1 MNIILI
7 SGINNERGNMIE
19 ESKCDCCN
27 DSEEH
32 EYHYW
37 NENICEIEE
46 DYIMP
51 DEFGCVCYRCFEQL
65 KQQGRIKFKQQGEKC

>member
-1 MNIILI
+1 MG
-7 SGINNERGNMIE
+7 SKTM
-19 ESKCDCCN
+19 SKCDCCN
-27 DSEEH
+27 DSQEN

-51 DEFGCVCYRCFEQL
+51 NEYGCVCYLCFNQL
-65 KQQGRIKFKQQGEKC
+65 NQEGKIKWKVKNNNV